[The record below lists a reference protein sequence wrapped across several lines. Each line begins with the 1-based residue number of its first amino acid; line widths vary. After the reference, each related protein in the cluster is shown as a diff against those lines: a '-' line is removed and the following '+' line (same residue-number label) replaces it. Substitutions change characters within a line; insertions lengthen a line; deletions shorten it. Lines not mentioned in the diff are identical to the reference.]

1 VRETGLV
8 EVDPTALEVVM
19 LPEPARLTSLKIR
32 SGEYVEKGTL
42 LGHFMS
48 EQLDVEIERHRASR
62 NAELDNVRQ
71 IETDL
76 TKARAAGDAVGEQ
89 QYKMQSRQAREK
101 ADAAQL
107 QLAQLLSRKNEIS
120 ELKAPRG
127 GRVIAAPV
135 PDEVGKLF
143 DRGVSETT
151 PVFSVGDPARLIV
164 RVPVTPPDYRVLR
177 DDLAAR
183 GELGVSIHVKGR
195 SDREFTGR
203 VRNLPAQNAATVPV
217 QLTQRGG
224 GPLAV
229 KPGGDPNVLVP
240 LAQVYLVEVEIL
252 DPDAAIDPGQL
263 AAVKIHAKWR
273 SGAWWV
279 GRAIAN
285 ALDWGFY

>member
-1 VRETGLV
+1 MKNLTDRWNTVR
-8 EVDPTALEVVM
+8 
-19 LPEPARLTSLKIR
+19 
-32 SGEYVEKGTL
+32 
-42 LGHFMS
+42 
-48 EQLDVEIERHRASR
+48 
-62 NAELDNVRQ
+62 
-71 IETDL
+71 
-76 TKARAAGDAVGEQ
+76 
-89 QYKMQSRQAREK
+89 
-101 ADAAQL
+101 
-107 QLAQLLSRKNEIS
+107 
-120 ELKAPRG
+120 ELKAPRD

-143 DRGVSETT
+143 DRGFNETT
-151 PVFSVGDPARLIV
+151 PLFSVGDPSRLIL
-164 RVPVTPPDYRVLR
+164 RVPITPPDYRLLK
-177 DDLAAR
+177 DDLAER
-183 GELGVSIHVKGR
+183 GELAVSIHVKGR

-203 VRNLPAQNAATVPV
+203 LRNLPAQNAATVPI

-263 AAVKIHAKWR
+263 AVVKIHAKWR